1 MLIVRFCLGV
11 SSLGMSVFLGYEA
24 YWSWALTLRG
34 WGGNG
39 LQLLGVSLSF
49 PVGMTLLVLLGLAFA
64 LGALYAFFFASSD
77 N

>member
-1 MLIVRFCLGV
+1 MYIVRLCFGV
-11 SSLGMSVFLGYEA
+11 LSLGLAVLLGYEA
-24 YWSWALTLRG
+24 YWSWVLTLRG

-49 PVGMTLLVLLGLAFA
+49 PVGMSLLVLLTLAFA
-64 LGALYAFFFASSD
+64 FGAIYAFFFSRAD